1 MRGERCAEQ
10 NIRCFLI
17 DEDEHRPLDVVG
29 TVDRDHSDEQLFTK
43 TLRRKPDKPSKE
55 HVS

>member
-1 MRGERCAEQ
+1 VRGERCAEQ